1 MYVLI
6 LQMHKKHTV
15 TSVLFMKDN
24 FKVTVNPGVDQAL
37 IIVLIFI
44 LHEINSGG
52 SSSANSV

>member
-1 MYVLI
+1 
-6 LQMHKKHTV
+6 MHKKHTV